1 MDFPKS
7 LRAARLAASKTEREK
22 ALESRRFRM
31 AKSAGMTQS
40 AKAPNPSRAM
50 ISASASVAGLDV
62 AFADGVAASVP
73 WERVREVGGLSDVVD
88 VSLGSPYEALISTK
102 RGERAEIPWDFARA
116 FGDAAFESQMDE
128 AAALGRRKFAAR
140 LRDRRRAAGMSRR
153 ELSAASG
160 VDCAA
165 LARLETAA
173 QSPKLGVTRRLAA
186 ALGCPVH
193 SLLMDDDP
201 DETQGAPTQ

>member
-22 ALESRRFRM
+22 ALESRRPRM
-31 AKSAGMTQS
+31 AKSDGMTQS
-40 AKAPNPSRAM
+40 EKAQNASRAM
-50 ISASASVAGLDV
+50 ISASANVAGLDV

-73 WERVREVGGLSDVVD
+73 WERVREVGGLSDVVA
-88 VSLGSPYEALISTK
+88 VSLDGPYEALISTK

-153 ELSAASG
+153 ALSAASG
-160 VDCAA
+160 VDGAA

-201 DETQGAPTQ
+201 GEI